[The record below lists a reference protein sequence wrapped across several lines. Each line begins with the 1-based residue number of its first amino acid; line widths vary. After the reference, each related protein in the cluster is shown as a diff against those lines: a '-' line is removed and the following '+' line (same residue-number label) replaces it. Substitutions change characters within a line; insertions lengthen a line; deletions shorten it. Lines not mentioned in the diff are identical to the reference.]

1 MRISVLVEKA
11 GVTEEIP
18 ADTVVLAAGF
28 VENNGLFQ
36 ELKDM
41 GQEVYLVG
49 DAKKSPGNIMHAVAD
64 GNKVGREI

>member
-1 MRISVLVEKA
+1 
-11 GVTEEIP
+11 
-18 ADTVVLAAGF
+18 
-28 VENNGLFQ
+28 
-36 ELKDM
+36 M

>member
-1 MRISVLVEKA
+1 M
-11 GVTEEIP
+11 
-18 ADTVVLAAGF
+18 
-28 VENNGLFQ
+28 FQ